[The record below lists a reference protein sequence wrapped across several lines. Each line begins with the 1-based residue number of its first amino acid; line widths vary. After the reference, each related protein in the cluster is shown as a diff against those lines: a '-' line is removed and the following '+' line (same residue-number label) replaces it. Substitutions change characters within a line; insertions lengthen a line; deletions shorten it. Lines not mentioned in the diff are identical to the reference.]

1 MVILSS
7 FDFGGSKQSYP
18 WAEWLDGQIRMLKA
32 GDDFDCKPSTLTT
45 LARNAAKRQGK
56 VIQSRLVDGGIVI
69 QAVEASPE
77 QLAAWVQADQAK
89 AEAKEADEA
98 TEAAEANG
106 VPLVE
111 ATEAQPKKSRS
122 KKAAS

>member
-56 VIQSRLVDGGIVI
+56 VVQSKVVEGGLVL
-69 QAVEASPE
+69 QAVEASAE
-77 QLAAWVQADQAK
+77 QLAIWEQADLARA
-89 AEAKEADEA
+89 AEK
-98 TEAAEANG
+98 EAAEAAEAAEQAGG
-106 VPLVE
+106 VSPVE
-111 ATEAQPKKSRS
+111 AETAKKS
-122 KKAAS
+122 KKAKKAAG